1 MELHEIIRD
10 YKNRFHLS
18 NIALAERFQVTP
30 NTVARWLRGEV
41 KSVQDETAYNIS
53 QILGFDI
60 QKVLSGDAVTM
71 KRPILGVAKA
81 GYDMFLEENYLGE
94 ESVSM
99 EEYRKGDYFL
109 KVEGN
114 SMINAGIV
122 HGGLVYVKQ
131 CSSVNNGDIAVVSL
145 NDEVTIKRFIKL
157 KDEIVLSAENPEVE
171 DRHFTVKQAKDTSLK
186 ILGKVLFSKNY
197 V

>member
-1 MELHEIIRD
+1 MI
-10 YKNRFHLS
+10 
-18 NIALAERFQVTP
+18 
-30 NTVARWLRGEV
+30 
-41 KSVQDETAYNIS
+41 SVQDETAYNIS

-71 KRPILGVAKA
+71 KRPILGIAKA

-171 DRHFTVKQAKDTSLK
+171 DRHFTVKQAKDASLK

>member
-1 MELHEIIRD
+1 
-10 YKNRFHLS
+10 
-18 NIALAERFQVTP
+18 
-30 NTVARWLRGEV
+30 
-41 KSVQDETAYNIS
+41 
-53 QILGFDI
+53 
-60 QKVLSGDAVTM
+60 
-71 KRPILGVAKA
+71 
-81 GYDMFLEENYLGE
+81 
-94 ESVSM
+94 M

>member
-71 KRPILGVAKA
+71 KRPILGIAKA

-109 KVEGN
+109 KV
-114 SMINAGIV
+114 AGIV

-171 DRHFTVKQAKDTSLK
+171 DRHFTVKQAKDASLK

>member
-1 MELHEIIRD
+1 MTQ
-10 YKNRFHLS
+10 S
-18 NIALAERFQVTP
+18 
-30 NTVARWLRGEV
+30 GEV

-71 KRPILGVAKA
+71 KRPILGIAKA

-171 DRHFTVKQAKDTSLK
+171 DRHFTVKQAKDASLK

>member
-1 MELHEIIRD
+1 
-10 YKNRFHLS
+10 
-18 NIALAERFQVTP
+18 
-30 NTVARWLRGEV
+30 
-41 KSVQDETAYNIS
+41 
-53 QILGFDI
+53 
-60 QKVLSGDAVTM
+60 M